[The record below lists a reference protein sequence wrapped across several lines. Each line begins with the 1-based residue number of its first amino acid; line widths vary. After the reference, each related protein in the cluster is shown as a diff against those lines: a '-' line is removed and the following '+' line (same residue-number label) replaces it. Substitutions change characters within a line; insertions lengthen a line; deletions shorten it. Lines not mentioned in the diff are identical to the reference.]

1 LKKIIHRA
9 DTRGYHDYGWLKTRH
24 TFSFSR
30 YFNPE
35 RMNFGVLR
43 VLNDDIVIGGAGF
56 DTHPHDNMEI
66 VSIPLKGSM
75 VHKDSTGHEMVI
87 REGDVQI
94 MSAGTGLYHS
104 EYNHSGT
111 DDLNFLQIW
120 IIPKKRNIDPRYEQK
135 AFPSND
141 RKNGLKTVI
150 SPDQADTLWINQDAY
165 FTLGHSNPGQVFTY
179 SIRKKGNGVYLFV
192 IEGKVTIEKEVLE
205 RRDGMGLTDID
216 KVDLIAAPDTRFLV
230 IEVPLG

>member
-1 LKKIIHRA
+1 MKKIIHRS

-43 VLNDDIVIGGAGF
+43 VLNDDIVTGGAGF

-66 VSIPLKGSM
+66 VSIPLEGSM

-104 EYNHSGT
+104 EYNHSDT
-111 DDLNFLQIW
+111 EELNFLQIW
-120 IIPKKRNIDPRYEQK
+120 IIPKKRNIDPRYDQK
-135 AFPSND
+135 TFPLND
-141 RKNGLKTVI
+141 RKNSLKTVI
-150 SPDQADTLWINQDAY
+150 SPEEADALWINQDAY
-165 FTLGHSNPGQVFTY
+165 FSLGHGNAGQIFKY
-179 SIRKKGNGVYLFV
+179 PIRKNGNGVYLFV
-192 IEGKVTIEKEVLE
+192 IEGKVTLEGEVLE
-205 RRDGMGLTDID
+205 RRDGMGLNDID
-216 KVDLIAAPDTRFLV
+216 SIDIVTGEETLFLV
-230 IEVPLG
+230 IEVPMS

>member
-1 LKKIIHRA
+1 MKKIVHRS

-66 VSIPLKGSM
+66 VSIPLRGSM
-75 VHKDSTGHEMVI
+75 VHKDSTGREMVI

-104 EYNHSGT
+104 EYNHSGS

-120 IIPKKRNIDPRYEQK
+120 VIPKKRNIDPRYDQK
-135 AFPSND
+135 AFPLKD
-141 RKNGLKTVI
+141 RMNKLKMMI
-150 SPDQADTLWINQDAY
+150 SPDQEETLWINQEAY
-165 FTLGHSNPGQVFTY
+165 FILGHSDHDQTFIYT
-179 SIRKKGNGVYLFV
+179 IKKEGNGIYLFV
-192 IEGKVTIEKEVLE
+192 IEGNAKVANEELQ
-205 RRDGMGLTDID
+205 RRDGIGLTDTSSVEIEAAAD
-216 KVDLIAAPDTRFLV
+216 SQFLI
-230 IEVPLG
+230 IEVPMS